1 MFEQY
6 IIILSNVVRIKKKKK
21 KKKIS
26 MKNFRIFRVA
36 MQPHAK
42 MSLHVVSSR
51 RRNSRL
57 VKRDESH
64 VCTSTGPE
72 CKQARSF

>member
-1 MFEQY
+1 
-6 IIILSNVVRIKKKKK
+6 
-21 KKKIS
+21 

-42 MSLHVVSSR
+42 MSLYAVSSR

-57 VKRDESH
+57 AKRDESH